1 MFFNS
6 IEFAAFFA
14 VVFALYCALNHRWQ
28 NRMLLAA
35 SYIFY
40 GWVEPR
46 FVGLM
51 FFTTLMDYFIAIEMG
66 NTDDQRVR
74 KRWLVLSLIMNLCL
88 LGFFKYF
95 KSSYIYPFL
104 L

>member
-14 VVFALYCALNHRWQ
+14 VVFTLYCALKHRWQ

-40 GWVEPR
+40 GWAEP
-46 FVGLM
+46 
-51 FFTTLMDYFIAIEMG
+51 
-66 NTDDQRVR
+66 
-74 KRWLVLSLIMNLCL
+74 K
-88 LGFFKYF
+88 
-95 KSSYIYPFL
+95 FL
-104 L
+104 LTEAKRLLRLPGNGESVRAAGPAE